1 MVREWLRLMANENV
15 SPDQL
20 DFHKTQVK
28 LTALVE
34 RFRNSEDLF
43 KSITPADVW
52 EQAKIFLGKPA
63 QFTFRA
69 LPDEMVAARTAQ
81 STAAR

>member
-15 SPDQL
+15 SPDHQL

-34 RFRNSEDLF
+34 RFRNSVQKWRGEYDFSHEVESGNGYL
-43 KSITPADVW
+43 SGL
-52 EQAKIFLGKPA
+52 QSMCKPM
-63 QFTFRA
+63 
-69 LPDEMVAARTAQ
+69 PD
-81 STAAR
+81 